1 MATNYNCKML
11 AGKVAVVTASTDGIG
26 LAIAER
32 LGLEGA
38 KVVVSSRN
46 HVNVERTVQD
56 LTKKGI
62 DVFGTV
68 CHVSK
73 KEHREKLLQQTVEK
87 YGGVDIVV
95 SNAGVNPVFGP
106 MLDTPESAW
115 DKIFDTNVK
124 ASFYLVKEFVPEM
137 EKKRWW
143 GYSASVI
150 PRWLE
155 TWRAIGYVH
164 CQQNGTAGTDQ
175 STGSRAGR
183 QEYPHQW
190 HLSRA
195 YCHSDE

>member
-87 YGGVDIVV
+87 FGGVDILV
-95 SNAGVNPVFGP
+95 SNA
-106 MLDTPESAW
+106 
-115 DKIFDTNVK
+115 
-124 ASFYLVKEFVPEM
+124 
-137 EKKRWW
+137 
-143 GYSASVI
+143 
-150 PRWLE
+150 
-155 TWRAIGYVH
+155 
-164 CQQNGTAGTDQ
+164 
-175 STGSRAGR
+175 
-183 QEYPHQW
+183 
-190 HLSRA
+190 
-195 YCHSDE
+195 